1 MTRVCHMHTPTPS
14 PLTETIIACWAKKKT
29 CVGVGCD
36 RVCEKRFHCELSL
49 MLGGHINP
57 TKIRQFK
64 HATCISDN
72 FLHGCYENSDL
83 RHWKIQTPWAS
94 RKQRPPE
101 NLRPPKSQIPGCL
114 ENSVPQYFSNIAT
127 NYRPRAASL
136 SLSHLQKRN
145 FVLQK
150 YRLSESS
157 HWQNF
162 DNTKFCWR
170 FVMRSFVRIVTFD
183 EVFKLRGQICWWSLN
198 LFSSKSCQKDK
209 NKPCW
214 NLMF

>member
-1 MTRVCHMHTPTPS
+1 MPHASQRTFFTGVTKTQTS
-14 PLTETIIACWAKKKT
+14 DTEK
-29 CVGVGCD
+29 
-36 RVCEKRFHCELSL
+36 F
-49 MLGGHINP
+49 
-57 TKIRQFK
+57 
-64 HATCISDN
+64 
-72 FLHGCYENSDL
+72 
-83 RHWKIQTPWAS
+83 
-94 RKQRPPE
+94 RPPGCLE
-101 NLRPPKSQIPGCL
+101 NKDLPKTSDPRKTQIPGCL

-127 NYRPRAASL
+127 DYRPRAASL

-162 DNTKFCWR
+162 DKTKFCWR
-170 FVMRSFVRIVTFD
+170 VVMRSFVRIVTFD

-198 LFSSKSCQKDK
+198 LFSSKSCQKNK